1 MIFFMNRM
9 TSHRHVTGICDVAL
23 LSVSFFTD
31 LILRDFLNGI
41 CLFYKKHDL
50 SG

>member
-9 TSHRHVTGICDVAL
+9 TSHRHITGICDIAF

-31 LILRDFLNGI
+31 LILRDFFKMESVCFIRNMT
-41 CLFYKKHDL
+41 
-50 SG
+50 